1 MQHAHKILLQRV
13 NEKFPEL
20 EELTMTMIDDG
31 RDQRISYFFIFFLYS
46 FRSIKRFLN
55 MYDVCQILVICR
67 RTEDLLL
74 QSRDRTVQLD
84 HPHGVT
90 GVWRVWFENLELK
103 MGCSHEP
110 FQQFKYDQLCIALF
124 NRGVSKNR
132 GGPPKWMVYNGK
144 PY

>member
-1 MQHAHKILLQRV
+1 M
-13 NEKFPEL
+13 
-20 EELTMTMIDDG
+20 
-31 RDQRISYFFIFFLYS
+31 
-46 FRSIKRFLN
+46 
-55 MYDVCQILVICR
+55 ICR

-124 NRGVSKNR
+124 NRGVEPKIR
-132 GGPPKWMVYNGK
+132 GKTPKMDDENNGK